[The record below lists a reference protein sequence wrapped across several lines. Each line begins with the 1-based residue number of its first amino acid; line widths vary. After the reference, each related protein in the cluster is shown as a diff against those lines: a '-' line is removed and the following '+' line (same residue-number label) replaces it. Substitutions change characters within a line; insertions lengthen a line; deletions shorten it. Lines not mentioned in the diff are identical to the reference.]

1 MYSFKNLLR
10 IVLDLALL
18 IAAFALATYIRLE
31 GSIVTSTEHFIWS
44 EQLPRILPLVITLKL
59 ISLLIWGTYKR
70 FWRYTDS
77 HEIVYLARALVIPSI
92 IMVLPR
98 FAGASPQHED
108 LYALSYGVVLI
119 DFLLSMTLLGGVRLM
134 RYYMVRRGN
143 IHERRAAVDPSLS
156 RKRTLVVGAGEAGI
170 QVAKAIREHPEQG
183 LDIVAALDDDPKKLG
198 MQILRGVTVKGR
210 LEDLAKC
217 VRDSQIEQI
226 IIAIPSASQE
236 LKRKLSLAA
245 NETGID
251 VRVLPGVDQLAGG
264 KVTVDQIR
272 KLSMEDLLGRAEID
286 LNETDVIQYLR
297 GKRVLVTGAGGSIGS
312 ELCRQLVSKCEIASL
327 CLLGKGENSIFE
339 AVSSLRGRAQ
349 LVTKI
354 ADIRNYDRVLH
365 IVREF
370 KPDIIF
376 HAAAHKH
383 VHLMELNACEAFD
396 NNVIGSRN
404 IAEISGVC
412 GVKSMV
418 LISTDKAVNPTSIM
432 GSTKNLAEKTVLM
445 VSRKYPATKYTAVR
459 FGNVL
464 GSRGSVIKVWE
475 DQLRQGL
482 PLTVTHEEA
491 IRYFMTIPEA
501 SQLVIQASAKAN
513 NGEIMVLDMG
523 TPIKIYEL
531 AQQFIKLAGFSLEEV
546 AIKIIGM
553 REGEKLYEELLTDSE
568 FVESKLTDQ
577 IYKARIDTS
586 ISEAELAA
594 SIDKFSALSTANNDA
609 ELKTELRKLIANNVT
624 SSLRA

>member
-1 MYSFKNLLR
+1 
-10 IVLDLALL
+10 
-18 IAAFALATYIRLE
+18 
-31 GSIVTSTEHFIWS
+31 
-44 EQLPRILPLVITLKL
+44 
-59 ISLLIWGTYKR
+59 
-70 FWRYTDS
+70 
-77 HEIVYLARALVIPSI
+77 
-92 IMVLPR
+92 
-98 FAGASPQHED
+98 
-108 LYALSYGVVLI
+108 
-119 DFLLSMTLLGGVRLM
+119 M

>member
-594 SIDKFSALSTANNDA
+594 SIDKFSALSAANNDA